1 MTHANLHQR
10 LPAEAMINYLFVLS
24 SLENYGMPTNPGLSV
39 EEIIQ
44 RKIFAW
50 YLHEQSIQHQ
60 EIGEIEW
67 FMNYE

>member
-44 RKIFAW
+44 RRIYSW
-50 YLHEQSIQHQ
+50 YLREQGIDMPSVDDTD
-60 EIGEIEW
+60 W
-67 FMNYE
+67 FAHYE